1 MFKEFKTFVMQGNVM
16 DLAVGVIIGAAFGK
30 IVDSAVN
37 DLIMPVVGLFMGKI
51 DFNNLYI
58 NLSGTDYPSLA
69 AAKEAGAATINYGT
83 FINTSLDFL
92 IMALVIF
99 MLIRTVNRL
108 RAAEAPVAEP
118 EPEAAP
124 VRTCQ
129 FCKSE
134 LHEEAV
140 RCPHCTSQL

>member
-37 DLIMPVVGLFMGKI
+37 DLIMPVIGLFMGKV

-58 NLSGTDYPSLA
+58 NLSGTDYPTLA

-99 MLIRTVNRL
+99 MLVRTVNRI
-108 RAAEAPVAEP
+108 RAAEAPAAP
-118 EPEAAP
+118 EPEAPPA
-124 VRTCQ
+124 RTCP

-134 LHEEAV
+134 LHMEAV
-140 RCPHCTSQL
+140 RCPYCTSEL